1 MAKGYLAIVLHAH
14 LPYIRH
20 PEHNDFLEED
30 WFFEAVFETYIPLL
44 LVYERLVEDN
54 VDFRITMSLTPPLI
68 NMLTDPLLQ
77 DRALRHIEKLIE
89 LSEKELRRT
98 ELEPHFNNVAKMYNW
113 KFNEYR
119 AYFLK
124 YNKNIVGWFKK
135 FSDLGKLEIITCGAT
150 HGYLPLMRVNEKAV
164 RAQIKV
170 AVDCHKKHLG
180 KQPNGIWLPECA
192 YYPGV
197 EKILKENG
205 INYFFVDSHGLNYAK
220 PKPKYGIFAPVFT
233 KNGTAVFARDVE
245 SSKQVWSSKEG
256 YPGDFYY
263 REFYRDAGFD
273 LDYEY
278 IRPYINADGLRTFTG
293 MKYYRITGISD
304 YKEAYDPWIAS
315 HKAAEHAGNFLFNRE
330 KQVEYLASQMD
341 RKPVIMAPYDAELY
355 GHWWYEGP
363 QFLDFFLRKV
373 YHDQEVFK
381 TITPSEY
388 LREYP
393 TNQVCSP
400 CESSWGSKGCHE
412 VWLES
417 GNDWIYR
424 HLHKAADRMCEMA
437 ERFPEAGGP
446 LKRALNQMARELL
459 LAQASDWAFIMKTR
473 TNVGYAVNA
482 TKDHLSRFTKLYEDI
497 ISNSIDLPWLNWIE
511 YKDNIFPEID
521 YTVYR

>member
-1 MAKGYLAIVLHAH
+1 MPKGYLALVLHAH

-30 WFFEAVFETYIPLL
+30 WFYEAIFETYIPLL

-54 VDFRITMSLTPPLI
+54 VDFRVTMSLTPPLI
-68 NMLTDPLLQ
+68 NMLADPLLQ
-77 DRALRHIEKLIE
+77 DRSLHHIEKLIE
-89 LSEKELRRT
+89 LSEKEIRRT
-98 ELEPHFNNVAKMYNW
+98 EFEPHFNNVAKMYNW

-124 YNKNIVGWFKK
+124 YNKNIVSWFKK

-170 AVDCHKKHLG
+170 AVDCHKKHIG

-205 INYFFVDSHGLNYAK
+205 IKFFFVDSHGLNYAK
-220 PKPKYGIFAPVFT
+220 PRPKYGIFAPVFT
-233 KNGTAVFARDVE
+233 KNGTAAFARDVE
-245 SSKQVWSSKEG
+245 SSKQVWSAKEG
-256 YPGDFYY
+256 YPGDFHY
-263 REFYRDAGFD
+263 REFYRDVGFD
-273 LDYEY
+273 LDFEY
-278 IRPYINADGLRTFTG
+278 IKPYINDGGLRTFTG
-293 MKYYRITGISD
+293 MKYYRITGTSD
-304 YKEAYDPWIAS
+304 YKEAYDPWIAE
-315 HKAAEHAGNFLFNRE
+315 HKAAEHAANFLFNRE
-330 KQVEYLASQMD
+330 KQVEHLASQMD
-341 RKPVIMAPYDAELY
+341 RKPIIVAPYDAELY

-363 QFLDFFLRKV
+363 QFLNHFLRKV
-373 YHDQEVFK
+373 YHDQDVFK
-381 TITPSEY
+381 MITPSEY
-388 LREYP
+388 LNEYP
-393 TNQVCSP
+393 KNQLCSP
-400 CESSWGSKGCHE
+400 CESSWGYKGSHE
-412 VWLES
+412 VWLEG
-417 GNDWIYR
+417 GNDWVYR

-437 ERFPEAGGP
+437 ASHQDAEGV

-497 ISNSIDLPWLNWIE
+497 NNNSIDLAWLNWIE

-521 YTVYR
+521 YSIYK